1 MANPGHREGQG
12 VLVAAFGNKIEIV
25 VRVDNIFGP
34 ASVGG
39 ISVEDGAGFVLIEDA
54 DSGCFRT
61 GEFDKIEVVLY
72 FACCNLLMGEG
83 SAVVVVEVGPERLDP
98 GKSPA
103 HALLKRID
111 FGQGR
116 S

>member
-12 VLVAAFGNKIEIV
+12 VLIAAFGNKIEV
-25 VRVDNIFGP
+25 VVCVDNIFGP

-39 ISVEDGAGFVLIEDA
+39 ISVEEVARLVLIEDA

-61 GEFDKIEVVLY
+61 GEFDEIEVVLY
-72 FACCNLLMGEG
+72 LAFCHFPWCEG
-83 SAVVVVEVGPERLDP
+83 SAVVVVEVGPERRDP

-103 HALLKRID
+103 HALLEWLD